1 MNLLINAK
9 TLWNLTMGFAILVYT
24 MGLFVTI
31 MEPDA
36 ATYAIISMEML
47 DRNNFFELY
56 SRGMDWLDKPHFQF
70 WITAVSYKVFG
81 VNNIGFKIPAILFT
95 LLGVRFT
102 FMYGRDFYS
111 PKVGWISAFLLVTSL
126 HVILSNND
134 IRAEPYLLG
143 MTIFSMYYFAKF
155 LKIRNWIHFF
165 LGCLG
170 LAGLMMTKGLFTII
184 PVCSAILFSLI
195 YSRKWDL
202 LFHWQWIVA
211 GVVTMLLTSPVL
223 YSYYVQFDL
232 HPEKV
237 VFGQTNV
244 SGVRFFLW
252 DSQWGRFMNTGP
264 IKGKGDIFF
273 FLHTLLW
280 AFAPWAFLAYFS
292 LYDKTRR
299 LIKRINTS
307 ETLTF
312 FGFISLVIILS
323 VSSFQLPHYIVPL
336 FPLLSILTA
345 GTLVDYSRRK
355 KFLAIFNR
363 IHFISLILLLGAVVL
378 LNQFFTGDFPSVD
391 TMLITTIV
399 LIVIGLIYTKSFS
412 SVKKVLFPVAIS
424 TLLVMYY
431 MNRDFYPKLMK
442 YQSES
447 ELAFY
452 VLDNGIPADQL
463 VCLNRSEWVTDFY
476 LHRVIPVYNH
486 KDLIKSKFSNKFVF
500 CDDTGIESLQK
511 SGIEYEIIETFYDFH
526 VTTMNEKF
534 INRNTRDSTLIQ
546 TYLVKV
552 K

>member
-1 MNLLINAK
+1 
-9 TLWNLTMGFAILVYT
+9 MGFAILVYT

-47 DRNNFFELY
+47 DRNNIFELY

-70 WITAVSYKVFG
+70 WITAISYKVFG

-102 FMYGRDFYS
+102 YMYGRDFYS
-111 PKVGWISAFLLVTSL
+111 SKVGWISAFLLVTSL

-155 LKIRNWIHFF
+155 LKIRNWIHFL

-195 YSRKWDL
+195 YGRKWDL
-202 LFHWQWIVA
+202 LFHWQWIAA
-211 GVVTMLLTSPVL
+211 GVVTMLFTSPVL

-237 VFGQTNV
+237 IFGQTNV
-244 SGVRFFLW
+244 SGIRFFLW

-292 LYDKTRR
+292 LYDKIRR

-463 VCLNRSEWVTDFY
+463 VCLNQSEWVTDFY

-526 VTTMNEKF
+526 VTTMNGKF